1 MDRSSPL
8 TEGFVN
14 ASGRSQD
21 LVLLV
26 DIVCGPNPS
35 GFQRLCGGMWSP
47 PSPFVRGKLRGS
59 RAERGWQPPH
69 VRAFHRPSQPIASA
83 FQATMAWKR
92 SGVRVP

>member
-1 MDRSSPL
+1 
-8 TEGFVN
+8 VN
-14 ASGRSQD
+14 ASGRWSQ
-21 LVLLV
+21 
-26 DIVCGPNPS
+26 S
-35 GFQRLCGGMWSP
+35 QRVSTSLRRHVVASVALRG
-47 PSPFVRGKLRGS
+47 VRGKLRGS

>member
-1 MDRSSPL
+1 M
-8 TEGFVN
+8 N

-47 PSPFVRGKLRGS
+47 PSPFE
-59 RAERGWQPPH
+59 A
-69 VRAFHRPSQPIASA
+69 
-83 FQATMAWKR
+83 
-92 SGVRVP
+92 

>member
-1 MDRSSPL
+1 MDRLSPL

-47 PSPFVRGKLRGS
+47 PSPFE
-59 RAERGWQPPH
+59 A
-69 VRAFHRPSQPIASA
+69 
-83 FQATMAWKR
+83 
-92 SGVRVP
+92 